1 QLPLGTSSAAVT
13 RNVAALMPRVYT
25 QTALGAALGVTVL
38 LAMCRVFASSISLNA
53 SQVLDFSTATWTLAA
68 ANGSIV
74 VPGVTV
80 PGSVQEGLMQAGIIG
95 DPLYRQNEAAQRWV
109 AEAAWTLSACLSVGP
124 DWLRGQGRWLLL
136 DGLDSLVDVRLNGQL
151 VLQARNFHRQGE
163 GQGQGQ
169 GQGRGRYTVDVS
181 SLLQQPGPA
190 CLNLTLHSPVLAARQ
205 AHAAYPYPV
214 PSNPV
219 PRSVPH
225 YNFIRKPASDFG
237 WDWGPA
243 VTPMG
248 VHGAITLL
256 SHSAPLLM
264 GVHPQQHHTA
274 QVVALDLECELLWPP
289 SPPRPS
295 PPRPH
300 GPAAGAA
307 RRPDPLRPAGPGP
320 AGQQLG
326 AHAGPGPCQAT
337 QQQQQQQQWGAGWCG
352 ACGTLQ
358 LAVRREEVRLCSL
371 LDPCGAGSSAVRR
384 QLGFRSLDLVTQ
396 PLAQGVTHGPQ
407 WGQQQQQHA
416 TPPPSHRSPAANATD
431 QGQGDGETF
440 YFRVNGRPF
449 FALGANLVPANVLHT
464 RGTPRALHRLLRA
477 ARDAHMNMVRVWGGG
492 LYQLDALYQWCDQ
505 QGLLVWQEL
514 MYACSPYPLTP
525 DSLKEGV
532 AEAQEQVRRLGG
544 HASVALWGAN
554 NEVEASLDWYT
565 ATRANLAL
573 YAADF
578 TALFSTALRQAVT
591 ALDPGRP
598 YLDTS
603 PTNGLYSQDPY
614 IKRWGNVSDP
624 RYGDVH
630 YYNYWADCLDT
641 GHYPTAKFVSEHG
654 WQSAPSWHALR
665 PYTQQQDWGVTTE
678 GMRFRQRHPNGQ
690 IELTAQL
697 ARNFRLPRS
706 WGNASQPQQQLP
718 RLRSWMYLTQV
729 QQALC
734 YTTAFSNWRQLQTN
748 PQALTMGILYW
759 QLNDIWP
766 GYSWSSLDYSPYGAT
781 PDPSAPETS
790 TSTPAPGAA
799 PDPALPRL
807 LESGVRW
814 KPSHYAVRRVFAPLA
829 ALTRLQQGQ
838 LEVTLSSSVATATS
852 AHLAIYM
859 VPMHASA
866 EKYDRLVGSLEVT
879 LGPQEQRK
887 VWAMPEADMLA
898 LANCSARTCYANLEL
913 TYWLL
918 EPTSTEGAS
927 RAYHQRS
934 TLAYQSQLSPSH
946 SITAQAGH
954 SGVRTTQSRGTRR
967 NRRDRESEK
976 EDESEGMYQG
986 GETSDGDQEEMAWW
1000 QRLFDSGQ
1008 QQAGRAQHLMRASAS
1023 GAPQGVAA
1031 AANITGGASGPFTS
1045 DTPVWLARLK
1055 DIVAP
1060 VRSNVTLADFAGV
1073 GPREACFTVTAAGAT
1088 VPLLVLDTPLTG
1100 HFSDNLITLSPCRPR
1115 RLCFT
1120 WDAGDRACQGEG
1132 EEAVAGWGRCPDQ
1145 ALDLARL
1152 QASIEAR
1159 SLATA

>member
-1 QLPLGTSSAAVT
+1 MARRPRTPVALHVSLVTLLVVTQL
-13 RNVAALMPRVYT
+13 
-25 QTALGAALGVTVL
+25 
-38 LAMCRVFASSISLNA
+38 ASSISLNA

-151 VLQARNFHRQGE
+151 DQDRDQDWNQDWNQDR
-163 GQGQGQ
+163 
-169 GQGRGRYTVDVS
+169 
-181 SLLQQPGPA
+181 
-190 CLNLTLHSPVLAARQ
+190 
-205 AHAAYPYPV
+205 
-214 PSNPV
+214 
-219 PRSVPH
+219 
-225 YNFIRKPASDFG
+225 IRIKIKIRIGDFG

-307 RRPDPLRPAGPGP
+307 RRPDPLRPAGPRP

-326 AHAGPGPCQAT
+326 AHAGPVPCQAT
-337 QQQQQQQQWGAGWCG
+337 QQQQQQQWGAGWCG

-358 LAVRREEVRLCSL
+358 LAVRREEVRLWWPRGLGPQPLYWLEVVAEPSGGEQLTPCTQAPSAATQPTCTAPPLPTPLTLLPANNATHPSSPGFLPPSCPLPPPPGPPPLAVRSSL

-416 TPPPSHRSPAANATD
+416 TPPPSHRPTAANATD
-431 QGQGDGETF
+431 QGQGEGETF

-554 NEVEASLDWYT
+554 NEVEASLDWFAESDVR
-565 ATRANLAL
+565 ATRPL
-573 YAADF
+573 YASDM
-578 TALFSTALRQAVT
+578 TALFSTALRQAIA

-654 WQSAPSWHALR
+654 WQSAPSWHALK

-678 GMRFRQRHPNGQ
+678 GMRFSTAVSVMVPYPDPFFGVRETGQRSPDGETKLN
-690 IELTAQL
+690 AQL

-781 PDPSAPETS
+781 SDPSAPETP
-790 TSTPAPGAA
+790 TSTPTPGAA

-829 ALTRLQQGQ
+829 VLTRLQQGQ

-866 EKYDRLVGSLEVT
+866 EKCDRLVGSLEVT

-918 EPTSTEGAS
+918 EPTTN
-927 RAYHQRS
+927 
-934 TLAYQSQLSPSH
+934 TNTTTTPTVLAN
-946 SITAQAGH
+946 
-954 SGVRTTQSRGTRR
+954 SG
-967 NRRDRESEK
+967 E
-976 EDESEGMYQG
+976 
-986 GETSDGDQEEMAWW
+986 QEELGWW

-1055 DIVAP
+1055 DMVAP

-1073 GPREACFTVTAAGAT
+1073 GPREACFTVAAAGAT

-1132 EEAVAGWGRCPDQ
+1132 EEAAAGWGRCPDQ

>member
-1 QLPLGTSSAAVT
+1 MARRPRTPVALHVSLVALLVVTQLAESSST
-13 RNVAALMPRVYT
+13 
-25 QTALGAALGVTVL
+25 
-38 LAMCRVFASSISLNA
+38 SLNA
-53 SQVLDFSTATWTLAA
+53 SQVLDFSAASWTLAA

-74 VPGVTV
+74 VPGVAV

-151 VLQARNFHRQGE
+151 
-163 GQGQGQ
+163 
-169 GQGRGRYTVDVS
+169 
-181 SLLQQPGPA
+181 
-190 CLNLTLHSPVLAARQ
+190 
-205 AHAAYPYPV
+205 
-214 PSNPV
+214 
-219 PRSVPH
+219 
-225 YNFIRKPASDFG
+225 DFG

-289 SPPRPS
+289 SPPA
-295 PPRPH
+295 PPPLALTARLQGLP
-300 GPAAGAA
+300 GALTRCA
-307 RRPDPLRPAGPGP
+307 LQDPGQPGSS
-320 AGQQLG
+320 
-326 AHAGPGPCQAT
+326 
-337 QQQQQQQQWGAGWCG
+337 WVRM
-352 ACGTLQ
+352 Q
-358 LAVRREEVRLCSL
+358 LAVRREEVRLWWPRGLGPQPLYWLEVVAEPSGGEQLTPCTQAPSAATQPTCIAPPLPTPLTLLPANNATHPSSPGFLPPSCPLPPPPGPPPLAVRSSL

-416 TPPPSHRSPAANATD
+416 TPPPSHRPTAANATD

-554 NEVEASLDWYT
+554 NEVEASLDWFAVSDVR
-565 ATRANLAL
+565 ATRPL
-573 YAADF
+573 YASDM
-578 TALFSTALRQAVT
+578 TALFSTALRQAIA

-654 WQSAPSWHALR
+654 WQSAPSWHALK

-678 GMRFRQRHPNGQ
+678 GMRFRQRSPDGETKLN
-690 IELTAQL
+690 AQL

-734 YTTAFSNWRQLQTN
+734 YTTAFSNWRQLQTH

-781 PDPSAPETS
+781 PDPSAPETP
-790 TSTPAPGAA
+790 TSTPTPGAA

-829 ALTRLQQGQ
+829 VLTRLQQGQ
-838 LEVTLSSSVATATS
+838 LEVTLSSSVATSTS

-866 EKYDRLVGSLEVT
+866 EKCDRLVGSLEVT

-918 EPTSTEGAS
+918 EPTTN
-927 RAYHQRS
+927 
-934 TLAYQSQLSPSH
+934 TNTTTTPTVLANS
-946 SITAQAGH
+946 
-954 SGVRTTQSRGTRR
+954 
-967 NRRDRESEK
+967 
-976 EDESEGMYQG
+976 
-986 GETSDGDQEEMAWW
+986 GDQEELAWW

-1023 GAPQGVAA
+1023 GASQGVAA

-1055 DIVAP
+1055 DMVAP
-1060 VRSNVTLADFAGV
+1060 VRSNVTLADFAAV
-1073 GPREACFTVTAAGAT
+1073 GPREACFTVASAGAT